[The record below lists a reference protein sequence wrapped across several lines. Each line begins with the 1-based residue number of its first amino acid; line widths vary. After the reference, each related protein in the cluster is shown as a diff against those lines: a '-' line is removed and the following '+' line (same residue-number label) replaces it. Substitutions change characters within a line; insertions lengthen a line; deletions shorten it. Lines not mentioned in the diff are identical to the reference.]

1 MDLKGT
7 PLSEEDTG
15 KGTEHFPVSSILK
28 NDKIT
33 EIEKRLG
40 DWEGEGFRHRGS
52 RREFLCGDGI
62 IFFILIVVEMVW
74 T

>member
-40 DWEGEGFRHRGS
+40 D
-52 RREFLCGDGI
+52 
-62 IFFILIVVEMVW
+62 
-74 T
+74 